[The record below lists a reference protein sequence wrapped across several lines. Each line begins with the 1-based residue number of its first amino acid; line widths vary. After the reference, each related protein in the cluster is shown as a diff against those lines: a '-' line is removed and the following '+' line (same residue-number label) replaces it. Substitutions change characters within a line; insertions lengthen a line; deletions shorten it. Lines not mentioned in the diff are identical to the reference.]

1 MDNSSGLSSLSL
13 MCLGVESSE
22 KVEEVIE
29 YEVER
34 LVKIFTLES
43 YEWNDEVLNKLRFI
57 KEIEIHLLGW
67 VYKGKV
73 SWITNDSVSI
83 IMKTCL
89 NSAIKNERF
98 SLVYLQDIPELIFEE
113 CRRPIYLCS
122 ENGCDVSYFSFKNGH
137 VVLNA
142 FNFFMSRS

>member
-13 MCLGVESSE
+13 LCLGMESSE

-29 YEVER
+29 NEVER

-57 KEIEIHLLGW
+57 KEIEIHLPSW

-73 SWITNDSVSI
+73 SWISNDSVNI
-83 IMKTCL
+83 IMQIRF
-89 NSAIKNERF
+89 NSAIKNGRL
-98 SLVYLQDIPELIFEE
+98 SLVCLQDIPELIFEE
-113 CRRPIYLCS
+113 W
-122 ENGCDVSYFSFKNGH
+122 
-137 VVLNA
+137 NA
-142 FNFFMSRS
+142 YNNK